1 MSKNLKENTKYN
13 MTKEILQVYLQ
24 SKEHEDFLKENGTM
38 EKVYNYADELSK
50 RFSEDWEGQDDI
62 NDSLIAVYN
71 IGEDSGIMQGI
82 QLAIRFI
89 FEHIQVTA

>member
-1 MSKNLKENTKYN
+1 MYN
-13 MTKEILQVYLQ
+13 MTKGILQAYLQ
-24 SKEHEDFLKENGTM
+24 SKEHEDFLKKNGTM
-38 EKVYNYADELSK
+38 EKVYNHADELSK
-50 RFSEDWEGQDDI
+50 KFSEDWEGYDDI
-62 NDSLIAVYN
+62 NDSLTAVYN